1 MPFVVV
7 LKEGKIVGSH
17 LNTLD
22 EQEDPSVP
30 LTDEQKAKLVE
41 LLEQAMAPLASQTCT
56 PGEIAC

>member
-1 MPFVVV
+1 M

-30 LTDEQKAKLVE
+30 LTDKQKAKLVE